1 MYDARIFFSEKSK
14 FDTLFETQ
22 KISQIQINKLEV
34 SLVAKKWLEGQF
46 SKSTDD
52 LVFKINSFI
61 LRKNYLK
68 ENINEIMV
76 KIADCED
83 IYLSLF
89 AKDPKKQNGG
99 PNGNEI
105 LQLSYQ
111 EKILKEFPQVK
122 IKKLNSSGKK
132 SYRIKDNKIVK
143 GIVKTTHTT
152 KSLDFLYLVD
162 NFEIF
167 GIGKITHGLSTNDKG
182 GAQGNQFELAL
193 NDVRSVN
200 WLLEENINKK
210 IIFIL
215 DGLYYKNNKMVFD
228 LIDEFQNNKNVYLTT
243 SDGIK
248 EVFRTILHN

>member
-1 MYDARIFFSEKSK
+1 MYDARIFFSEKSP
-14 FDTLFETQ
+14 FDTFYETQ
-22 KISQIQINKLEV
+22 KIEQILINKLEV
-34 SLVAKKWLEGQF
+34 SLDAKKWLDGF
-46 SKSTDD
+46 LSKNTRD
-52 LVFKINSFI
+52 LVYKVKSFI
-61 LRKNYLK
+61 LRKNYTK
-68 ENINEIMV
+68 ESIYEIMV
-76 KIADCED
+76 KLAEGDD
-83 IYLSLF
+83 LYMSLF

-99 PNGNEI
+99 TNGNEI
-105 LQLSYQ
+105 LQLIYQ
-111 EKILKEFPQVK
+111 
-122 IKKLNSSGKK
+122 KKLLEEYRQIKIHKLSSSGKN

-152 KSLDFLYLVD
+152 KSLDFLYLVN

-167 GIGKITHGLSTNDKG
+167 GISKITHGLVTNDKG

-193 NDVRSVN
+193 NDVRNFN
-200 WLLEENINKK
+200 WLLDENINKK

-248 EVFRTILHN
+248 EVFRSILHN